1 MIRNTLFRILFGF
14 LFLLFCGAVWL
25 AYGLYAPVSLPG
37 LSGKVETGNLQI
49 EGRSRRFDYYRP
61 ATLKPG
67 LPLILMLHGSRS
79 SGEHFR
85 RLWRYRFEELAD
97 RHGFITLYPDG
108 VGGHWNDCRK
118 NVSDQAH
125 QENVADTRFLLA
137 LLDEFVEN
145 HDIDPDRIFVVGFS
159 NGGHMVYRLGLEA
172 GSRFEALGVVSAN
185 FPEPSNQNCVLE
197 PVRSRVPRLLIM
209 NGDADPVNPFG
220 GGKVTLFGQDK
231 GAVLSSEASASFWAE
246 RLGSPP
252 EQESVRDTQWG
263 RYRFYSDGR
272 VRLLRVKGGGHSL
285 PCGYPYLP
293 AFLIGPTVSDFSAAD
308 ELVNFFLSAP
318 SGHLPE

>member
-1 MIRNTLFRILFGF
+1 MSGKIIFKIL
-14 LFLLFCGAVWL
+14 LAWLLLLFCGALWL
-25 AYGLYAPVSLPG
+25 VIGLYAPVNAPP
-37 LSGKVETGNLQI
+37 LSGKIQKGNLPI
-49 EGRSRRFDYYRP
+49 EGRLRRFEYYHP
-61 ATLKPG
+61 ATKKSG

-97 RHGFITLYPDG
+97 RNGFITLYPDG

-137 LLDEFVEN
+137 LLDEFVKERGV
-145 HDIDPDRIFVVGFS
+145 DPDRVFAVGFS

-172 GSRFEALGVVSAN
+172 GERFEALGVVSAN
-185 FPEPSNQNCVLE
+185 FPTPHGQNCVLE
-197 PVRSRVPRLLIM
+197 PARRHVPRLLII

-252 EQESVRDTQWG
+252 EQESVRDTQWV
-263 RYRFYSDGR
+263 RYRFYSDGK

-285 PCGYPYLP
+285 PGGYPYLP

>member
-1 MIRNTLFRILFGF
+1 MSGKSVFRTLVAC
-14 LFLLFCGAVWL
+14 LFLLLGGAALLV
-25 AYGLYAPVSLPG
+25 YGLYAPVSSPQ
-37 LSGKVETGNLQI
+37 LSGKIQTGSIQVD
-49 EGRSRRFDYYRP
+49 GRLRRFDYYRP
-61 ATLKPG
+61 ATKKSG

-97 RHGFITLYPDG
+97 RNGFITLYPDG

-137 LLDEFVEN
+137 LLDEFVKERGV
-145 HDIDPDRIFVVGFS
+145 DPDRVFAVGFS

-172 GSRFEALGVVSAN
+172 GERFEALGVVSAN
-185 FPEPSNQNCVLE
+185 FPTPHGQNCVLE
-197 PVRSRVPRLLIM
+197 PARRHVPRLFII
-209 NGDADPVNPFG
+209 NGDADPINPFG

-246 RLGSPP
+246 RLGSPTG
-252 EQESVRDTQWG
+252 QESVRDTQWG
-263 RYRFYSDGR
+263 RYRFYSDGK

-285 PCGYPYLP
+285 PGGYPYLP